1 MKFRVNPLVD
11 SVLICVSILDN
22 DYGSRI
28 IEQEPCQ
35 FDRVKLAS
43 QLVLQNIVIC
53 DNYQKSAVSRWAIH
67 RTTPYSDTEGQ
78 SKIESWCQWCMT
90 TSELAGLRPYKWICM
105 TLAKYSITK
114 STTAH
119 IVQSNTL
126 FKGHLALRLNF
137 LL

>member
-43 QLVLQNIVIC
+43 
-53 DNYQKSAVSRWAIH
+53 
-67 RTTPYSDTEGQ
+67 
-78 SKIESWCQWCMT
+78 
-90 TSELAGLRPYKWICM
+90 
-105 TLAKYSITK
+105 
-114 STTAH
+114 
-119 IVQSNTL
+119 
-126 FKGHLALRLNF
+126 
-137 LL
+137 